1 MKLYLKKVI
10 LCVFFLS
17 PLFLFSQELISCSTG
32 KINRF
37 FNFKTNI
44 TSPHTVDVWLPEDYS
59 SQKKYAV
66 VYMQDGQMLFDSTTT
81 WNKQEWKVDETV
93 SKLIA
98 ENKIIDCIVVGIHN
112 REEYRYADYFPEDIL
127 QKLSEEQ
134 QNEILNKQLKNSPS
148 ANTYLRF
155 IAEELKPFIDTKY
168 STYTNK
174 EHTLIMG
181 SSMGG
186 IISLYAMCKYPDVFG
201 KAGCI
206 STHWPV
212 LSAKVFNLSKTMN
225 IAEEFR
231 KYISEK
237 IDVSNHSVFYFDH
250 GDKTLDSLYAP
261 YQQKVDGLFKQK
273 GFTKINFVSNKF
285 PGDDHSEKSWSKRLY
300 IPFEFL
306 LRKEK

>member
-261 YQQKVDGLFKQK
+261 YQQKVDSLFKQK
-273 GFTKINFVSNKF
+273 GFTKINFVSKKF

-306 LRKEK
+306 LWKEK